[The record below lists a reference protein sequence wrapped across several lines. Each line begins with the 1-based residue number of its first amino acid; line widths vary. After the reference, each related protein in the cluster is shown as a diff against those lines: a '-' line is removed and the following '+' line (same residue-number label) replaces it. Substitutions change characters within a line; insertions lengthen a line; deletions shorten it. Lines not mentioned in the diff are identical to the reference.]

1 MNGSAWRVRM
11 LLLIMAATGWSAFG
25 PTRQAHPVQT
35 PDAIDQVLAPQ
46 VTPAFQS
53 QVLVLGTSHLS
64 AYADRLEPRHL
75 DALLDRLER
84 FAPTRIA
91 VESLTAD
98 EIALLEEL
106 ETHDPAAARILDMFA
121 RGALAAGQTAQ
132 EALGLD
138 RADAALRARA
148 TLADNHDA
156 LTDAQRLNVVG
167 WLVAAYELNS
177 AALQWSYLTPE
188 ARQREHPLPTDIR
201 DLLDRRLHSA
211 NEVVSLAT
219 PLARRLGIQWLHSI
233 DSQYDGVR
241 TLSAPT
247 EALQTLFGDPARGEL
262 MDRTAVARADSIRD
276 AAFADGDL
284 LPLYQYINS
293 PDHQLADLTQWNWLF
308 QNRHPDGLDRF
319 RYAMWEIRNLRQ
331 ATHIVDVAAS
341 GQPDRLL
348 VIVGSSHK
356 AYLDR
361 LLATQL
367 SIKLVQLEDLET

>member
-1 MNGSAWRVRM
+1 MNGSAWSVRV
-11 LLLIMAATGWSAFG
+11 LLLLLAATGWSALG
-25 PTRQAHPVQT
+25 PTRQEPQAPT
-35 PDAIDQVLAPQ
+35 PDAINQVLAPQ
-46 VTPAFQS
+46 VTPAFQT

-106 ETHDPAAARILDMFA
+106 EPHDPAAARILDMFA
-121 RGALAAGQTAQ
+121 RGTLTAGQTAQ
-132 EALGLD
+132 QALGLD
-138 RADAALRARA
+138 RADAARRAHA
-148 TLADNHDA
+148 ILAHNHDA
-156 LTDAQRLNVVG
+156 LTDTQRLDLVG
-167 WLVAAYELNS
+167 WLVAAYEINS

-188 ARQREHPLPTDIR
+188 SRQLEHPLPTDLR
-201 DLLDRRLHSA
+201 TLLDRRLQSA
-211 NEVVSLAT
+211 NEVVTLAT

-247 EALQTLFGDPARGEL
+247 EALQTLFGDPARGDL

-276 AAFADGDL
+276 AAFAAGDL

-293 PDHQLADLTQWNWLF
+293 PDHQRADLTQWNWLF

-341 GQPDRLL
+341 GHPDRLL

-367 SIKLVQLEDLET
+367 SVKLIQFEDLET